1 MDNNNKSY
9 TFNKVEYKDRI
20 SIHINIYKNI
30 DDKKTKTMISSIKT
44 KLNNLYNKSE
54 NNDKIIDD
62 KQEFNKIV
70 KVFSDIF
77 MNIYNKIY
85 NGEKYSYAGQA
96 DTVRLQGYVK
106 ELNGDVELWIKYVN
120 ASMDS
125 KAWFNK
131 NGRMT
136 ITKIKSQWNDI
147 TAIVNGT
154 YNNNKKNNSYAGD
167 NVDLSKYKDSI

>member
-1 MDNNNKSY
+1 
-9 TFNKVEYKDRI
+9 
-20 SIHINIYKNI
+20 
-30 DDKKTKTMISSIKT
+30 
-44 KLNNLYNKSE
+44 
-54 NNDKIIDD
+54 
-62 KQEFNKIV
+62 
-70 KVFSDIF
+70 